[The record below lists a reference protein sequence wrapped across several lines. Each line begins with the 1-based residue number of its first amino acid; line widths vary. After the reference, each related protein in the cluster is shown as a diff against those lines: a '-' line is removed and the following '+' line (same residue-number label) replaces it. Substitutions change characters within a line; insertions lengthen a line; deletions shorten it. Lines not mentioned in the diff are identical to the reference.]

1 MLFYSNRLTGF
12 ILTFKR
18 YLRLGVL
25 FVLTLG
31 LVMTCS
37 LQSVAQFPLPIM
49 SGKGEDSKPPDEVIR
64 YGNIEVA
71 PVNSPLYGKELFL
84 LASPTVYDRS
94 IDASDVGLAVERR
107 AEEVSER
114 LWRAIER
121 PMNPETLEITISRL
135 HNVTIINAKDD
146 WYTKPLILVSVTEV
160 DADYHGRPIDVLAEE
175 WRGILEQELKESF
188 KIYSEETIEKIFIK
202 VFRIGL
208 GLVVITVILGGLKY
222 GVGRY
227 QRVLR
232 RRKQALRDSQTSSS
246 SADPQQHTPPEP
258 QEENLFQQRTRFLT
272 RLQQTINL
280 DRQLWLLG
288 TAQWLLFW
296 LGIVAWYVGVFW
308 LVKGTP
314 FLTRF
319 TSDVL
324 GIPILLL
331 AVWFVTSLALRISHR
346 LIDGLKAIWQE
357 NDFRRLGDAQR
368 RELRVSS
375 IAGASKGMITVL
387 VVGIGILVG
396 LSLLGISTRSVL
408 AIGGL
413 LGLAISF
420 GSQSLVRDLVNGCL
434 ILAEDQFAIGDVI
447 NLGHVSGLVENLN
460 LRVTQLRSVDGALV
474 TIPNSRITE
483 VKNLT
488 RTWSRVNHS
497 IDVAYQT
504 NPEQALRVLRN
515 VAQSFYDH
523 PDWRD
528 KMLAPPDVLGI
539 DRVSHEGMTVTTWI
553 QTAPA
558 QQWAVGR
565 EFRFRVRQA
574 LEENGIEIGAPQQAL
589 LFNQEAAVSNRY
601 EQPKEM
607 SSTLTKSV

>member
-1 MLFYSNRLTGF
+1 MLFYSHPLTG
-12 ILTFKR
+12 IVLTLKR

-25 FVLTLG
+25 FVLALG

-37 LQSVAQFPLPIM
+37 LQSAAQFPLPEVI
-49 SGKGEDSKPPDEVIR
+49 GQGRDSNPPDEVTR
-64 YGNIEVA
+64 YGSIEVA

-94 IDASDVGLAVERR
+94 LNASTVGIAVERR

-121 PMNPETLEITISRL
+121 PMNPETLEITVSRL
-135 HNVTIINAKDD
+135 NNVTIINAKDD
-146 WYTKPLILVSVTEV
+146 WYTRPLTLVSVTGV
-160 DADYHGRPIDVLAEE
+160 DADYNGRPIDALAEE
-175 WRGILEQELKESF
+175 WRDVLEQELKESF
-188 KIYSEETIEKIFIK
+188 KIYSEETIEKILRK
-202 VFRIGL
+202 VFQIGL
-208 GLVVITVILGGLKY
+208 GLVVTTALLGGLKY
-222 GVGRY
+222 GIGRY
-227 QRVLR
+227 QQVLR
-232 RRKQALRDSQTSSS
+232 RHKQALRDSQTSSP
-246 SADPQQHTPPEP
+246 SADPQQHTP
-258 QEENLFQQRTRFLT
+258 QELQEDNLLQQRTRFLT
-272 RLQQTINL
+272 RLKQTINL
-280 DRQLWLLG
+280 DRQMWLLE

-296 LGIVAWYVGVFW
+296 LGIVAWYVGVFG

-314 FLTRF
+314 ILTRF

-346 LIDGLKAIWQE
+346 LIDGLTAIWQE
-357 NDFRRLGDAQR
+357 NDFRYLGDAQR

-375 IAGASKGMITVL
+375 IAGASKGLITVL
-387 VVGIGILVG
+387 IVGIGILVG

-420 GSQSLVRDLVNGCL
+420 GSQSLVKDLVNGCL

-460 LRVTQLRSVDGALV
+460 LRVTQLRGVDGALV
-474 TIPNSRITE
+474 TIPNSMITE

-497 IDVAYQT
+497 IDIAYQT
-504 NPEQALRVLRN
+504 NPEQAIRVLRI
-515 VAQSFYDH
+515 VAQSFYDD
-523 PDWRD
+523 PDWCD

-539 DRVSHEGMTVTTWI
+539 DSVSHQGMTITTWI

-574 LEENGIEIGAPQQAL
+574 LEENGIEIGVPQQAL
-589 LFNQEAAVSNRY
+589 LFSQEAAVSNRY

-607 SSTLTKSV
+607 SLTLTKPV